1 MNQPATQPITERV
14 TRKIYIALVAG
25 VLVILAA
32 LYALRGV
39 VTVAVEGDTWNIA
52 SYVSLGLLILIGV
65 VVYKLRVR
73 IPAIG
78 VDEDRNAWW
87 AANAQRVIV
96 LWVAAGGTATLGG
109 VIWFLTREYALTVAS
124 GVGLMLLYEFRPS
137 SWPTPARVVPPPTPS
152 SS

>member
-1 MNQPATQPITERV
+1 MNQPATQPITERA

-32 LYALRGV
+32 LYALGGA
-39 VTVAVEGDTWNIA
+39 VTVPEDGYIWNIG
-52 SYVSLGLLILIGV
+52 SFVSFAPLIPIGV
-65 VVYKLRVR
+65 VVYLLRVR

-96 LWVAAGGTATLGG
+96 LWVVAGGTVTLGG
-109 VIWFLTREYALTVAS
+109 VIWFLTREGVTV
-124 GVGLMLLYEFRPS
+124 GYLVGLAMLYEFRPS